1 MAEQQTLEHR
11 ILVAL
16 TAQRIEEAIRDFG
29 RSHGDILKS
38 MGVNVRDVQV
48 LGLDI
53 AGEAYGILKTKAQQL
68 SEKKS

>member
-1 MAEQQTLEHR
+1 MSNLEHQ

-16 TAQRIEEAIRDFG
+16 AVQKIEETIRDFG
-29 RSHGDILKS
+29 RRHGDILKS

-48 LGLDI
+48 LAFDI
-53 AGEAYGILKTKAQQL
+53 VGEAYEVLEQKAQQL